1 MPKYVCACTGSHLF
15 KRHWVLLPKL
25 PGEAG
30 NTTLFGEPADAED
43 GK

>member
-15 KRHWVLLPKL
+15 ERHWVLLSKL